1 MFDQGLQTSYMRQRI
16 WNFLD
21 LKTIG
26 RETISISTFMSK
38 TTENSKLDRVSMKGA
53 SNFEFCMK
61 ALCTSF
67 ICLPIKNQST
77 SFVQTNFDHFKDL

>member
-1 MFDQGLQTSYMRQRI
+1 MRQRI
-16 WNFLD
+16 RNFLD

-38 TTENSKLDRVSMKGA
+38 TTENSKLDRVFMKGA
-53 SNFEFCMK
+53 SNFEFWIK
-61 ALCTSF
+61 ALCTPF

>member
-16 WNFLD
+16 RNFLD

-38 TTENSKLDRVSMKGA
+38 TTENSKLDRVFMKGA
-53 SNFEFCMK
+53 SNFEFWIK
-61 ALCTSF
+61 ALCTPF

>member
-1 MFDQGLQTSYMRQRI
+1 MRQRI
-16 WNFLD
+16 RDFLD

-53 SNFEFCMK
+53 SNFEFCIK
-61 ALCTSF
+61 ALCTPF
-67 ICLPIKNQST
+67 ICLPIKSQST